1 MVAIER
7 TPMTIEIPRD
17 ILVGRLREDLMGPR
31 AADETLTARPS
42 DVYLTGILWPR
53 NTAISPDEDERLSV
67 AVGGGDDDGDDAP
80 EQAQAQSVGMRRPS
94 TAGVSFA
101 LMVAA
106 NHRPTVNVQ
115 LEFGT
120 YLPSEIG
127 SKGHWTRRQN
137 SIGPIKVGLGE
148 TATDISLERHGFPG
162 LRINARTVSFEH
174 GLLST
179 ITLVNDSI
187 PDELGRAA
195 LEQATIFQVSMRIA
209 AGEHCRLIA
218 RPSRRSPVDDED
230 WSSALLY
237 RSAREYAA
245 GHTCSADWL
254 EAGGSD
260 EATLVRT
267 EWMPETVVPAVTPDG
282 HAVFGNLNQ
291 GVYQTLSASWLS
303 ACNSADLTTA
313 LDRLCDAYEKWI
325 GIQRAAMGG
334 LSGKLADAAI
344 RHMAE
349 AEQIL
354 DRMRRGVKRL
364 ETDPACA
371 RAFQLANLA
380 MTTQRQWAG
389 LGSLN
394 WRPFQLGF
402 ILLTLESAGVSEH
415 PDRDTM
421 DLLWFPTGG
430 GKTEAYLGLVAF
442 VAFHRRLSRK
452 NADGGAGVA
461 AIMRYTLRL
470 LTTQQFIRASA
481 MICACEAIRRGKVG
495 AENAKGLGNDPFSIG
510 LWVGE
515 KSTPNTRK
523 SAFNSRTDDS
533 KSTPEQLLACPCC
546 RKPLTYHQPLPTDA
560 VQIFCRSTSCVLS
573 GSTPLPVWTV
583 DEDVYATRPTLL
595 VGTVDKFAQIVR
607 KSRTAVLFGVGTK
620 AQPQLILQ
628 DELHLISGPLGTLTG
643 LYETALDLILSADGT
658 SPKIIG
664 STATIRRAPEQV
676 LALFDRKTCQF
687 PPPGL
692 SADDSGFTVV
702 DTELPG
708 RQYVGITTA
717 GRSAKFTLQAVAA
730 SLLQGALASLPPGQ
744 HDHYWTLVAYFNSL
758 RELGGALV
766 LMQDDVHD
774 SIRLFAE
781 ARHEDRRT
789 LQFVEELTS
798 RRTQKEITGML
809 KQLECKAGH
818 PEAVDVL
825 LATNMVSVGVDI
837 SRLGLM
843 LVNGQPKTMA
853 EYIQA
858 TSRVGRG
865 TVAGLVIPVLNNAKP
880 RDRSHYETF
889 RTWHSTLYREVEAT
903 SVTPFASRARDRALH
918 AVLVAIIRHL
928 VAGMLDSPVLNEAAI
943 DAAEDLILKVSTRA
957 RNVDPLE
964 TDVEAE
970 LRDRLNRWR
979 RRAPQVYWDG
989 FKKDS
994 LLQSAEA
1001 AAAKR
1006 AAGRFV
1012 GQAWPTPNS
1021 MRGVEPS
1028 TNFRLTE
1035 GLRRKPDGTL

>member
-1 MVAIER
+1 
-7 TPMTIEIPRD
+7 MTVLIPRD
-17 ILVGRLREDLMGPR
+17 ILIQRLREDLMGPR
-31 AADETLTARPS
+31 APAETLAARPS
-42 DVYLTGILWPR
+42 DVYLTGILWPK
-53 NTAISPDEDERLSV
+53 NTAVSPDEDERLSV
-67 AVGGGDDDGDDAP
+67 AVAGGDDDGGDVP
-80 EQAQAQSVGMRRPS
+80 ELAQAQSVGMRRPS

-101 LMVAA
+101 LAVIGE
-106 NHRPTVNVQ
+106 HRATAVVQ

-120 YLPSEIG
+120 YLPSDTG
-127 SKGHWTRRQN
+127 NKGHWRREQN
-137 SIGPIKVGLGE
+137 SVGPITVDLAE
-148 TATDISLERHGFPG
+148 TVADLSLERHGFPG
-162 LRINARTVSFEH
+162 LRLNARTVPFED

-179 ITLVNDSI
+179 ITLVNDSV
-187 PDELGRAA
+187 PDEPGRVA
-195 LEQATIFQVSMRIA
+195 LEQATIFQVSMTIE

-237 RSAREYAA
+237 RNAREYAA
-245 GHTCSADWL
+245 GHTCSADWV
-254 EAGGSD
+254 EAAGGE
-260 EATLVRT
+260 EAALVRT
-267 EWMPETVVPAVTPDG
+267 EWIPETVVPAVSPDG
-282 HAVFGNLNQ
+282 HAVFADLESGIFQ
-291 GVYQTLSASWLS
+291 PLSAGWLAECGS
-303 ACNSADLTTA
+303 TDMVAGLR
-313 LDRLCDAYEKWI
+313 RLCDAYEKWI
-325 GIQRAAMGG
+325 RIQHGRMAD
-334 LSGKLADAAI
+334 LVGKPADAAT
-344 RHMAE
+344 RHLAE
-349 AEQIL
+349 AEKIL
-354 DRMRRGVKRL
+354 GRMRRGVSRL
-364 ETDPACA
+364 ENDPACA
-371 RAFQLANLA
+371 RSFQLANLA

-389 LGSLN
+389 LGPLT

-402 ILLTLESAGVSEH
+402 ILLTLESAAISKH
-415 PDRDTM
+415 ADRDTM

-442 VAFHRRLSRK
+442 VAFHRRLSRE
-452 NADGGAGVA
+452 NADEGSGVA
-461 AIMRYTLRL
+461 TIMRYTLRL

-481 MICACEAIRRGKVG
+481 MICACEAIRRGCSG
-495 AENAKGLGNDPFSIG
+495 AENARGLGDEPFSIG
-510 LWVGE
+510 LWVGD

-523 SAFNSRTDDS
+523 SAFNSKTDDS

-546 RKPLTYHQPLPTDA
+546 RKPLRYHQPLPTDA
-560 VQIFCRSTSCVLS
+560 VQIFCRSVDCALA
-573 GSTPLPVWTV
+573 GDLPLPVWTV
-583 DEDVYATRPTLL
+583 DEDVYAARPTLL

-607 KSRTAVLFGVGTK
+607 KAATAVLFGVGTG

-658 SPKIIG
+658 RPKIIG

-702 DTELPG
+702 DKNLPG
-708 RQYVGITTA
+708 RRFVGITTA

-730 SLLQGALASLPPGQ
+730 SLLQSASASLDPEER
-744 HDHYWTLVAYFNSL
+744 DHYWSLVAYFNSL

-774 SIRLFAE
+774 SIHLFAQ
-781 ARHEDRRT
+781 ARQEQRRT
-789 LQFVEELTS
+789 LHFVEELTS

-809 KQLECKAGH
+809 EQLECKAGH
-818 PEAVDVL
+818 SEAVDVL

-865 TVAGLVIPVLNNAKP
+865 TVAGLVVPILNNAKP

-928 VAGMLDSPVLNEAAI
+928 VAGMLDVPVLTNSAI
-943 DAAEDLILKVSTRA
+943 DSAEDLILKVSERA

-964 TDVEAE
+964 TDVESE

-979 RRAPQVYWDG
+979 RRAPQVYWDRYR
-989 FKKDS
+989 KDP

-1006 AAGRFV
+1006 AAGRVV

-1035 GLRRKPDGTL
+1035 GLRRKTDGAQ